1 MALPVITDSLNNY
14 LLEINRY
21 PLLTKAEELT
31 VAERYYKT
39 KSIDDAHTLVI
50 SNLRYVVKI
59 ALEYRSYGCRLADL
73 IQEGNIGLMTAVKK
87 FNPLKGFRLITYAT
101 WWIKSFIQEF
111 ILKTRGIV
119 KREAKSMKK
128 RLFYRDGAEAGVS
141 NDPSEAG
148 IDLIE
153 ASNDLSLDVSIAS
166 QAGSSATHLDM
177 LRDDRQAI
185 EDAAAERQSRT
196 IITREVSG
204 ALGLLNEKER
214 YVIQN
219 RVMADEPSSLHE
231 IGARL
236 GLTRERIRQIE
247 TAALKKLQ
255 RSLTGRIEPSTDAVT
270 A

>member
-14 LLEINRY
+14 LVEINRY
-21 PLLTKAEELT
+21 PVLTQTEELI
-31 VAERYYKT
+31 VAERYYKSQ
-39 KSIDDAHTLVI
+39 SIEDAHTLVI

-59 ALEYRSYGCRLADL
+59 ALEYRNYGCRLADL
-73 IQEGNIGLMTAVKK
+73 IQEGNIGLMMAVKK

-101 WWIKSFIQEF
+101 WWIKSFMQEF

-128 RLFYRDGAEAGVS
+128 RLFYRNGAEAGVS
-141 NDPSEAG
+141 SDPAQAG
-148 IDLIE
+148 VDLIE
-153 ASNDLSLDVSIAS
+153 ASNDLSLDVAISQ
-166 QAGSSATHLDM
+166 QAGNSVTHLDM
-177 LRDDRQAI
+177 LRDDCQAI
-185 EDAAAERQSRT
+185 EDAAADRQSRT
-196 IITREVSG
+196 IITKEVSG
-204 ALGLLNEKER
+204 ALDLLNEKER

-219 RVMADEPSSLHE
+219 RVMADEPSSLQE

-255 RSLTGRIEPSTDAVT
+255 RSLTGCIEPSVDAVT